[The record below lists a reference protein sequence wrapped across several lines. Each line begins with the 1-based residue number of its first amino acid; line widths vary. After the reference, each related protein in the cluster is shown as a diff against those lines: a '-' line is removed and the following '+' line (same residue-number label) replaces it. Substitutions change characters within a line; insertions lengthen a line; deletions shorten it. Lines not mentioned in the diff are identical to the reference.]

1 MEDKIRKVFCEIPRN
16 YRTEPLPKS
25 WVWSNDSE
33 EIRDGYTRREILSD
47 FLHKSNVI
55 CVLTSRLTDNLLLG
69 LLHDLAEKRRVYIM
83 LEKYGGHLDKLTG
96 RCLIREGKINV
107 NGSLILADPCSNTM
121 KGIFISESLDDVNP
135 TKPQLIQ
142 EIGIEEEKMMEELFI
157 YFCYN
162 FWELAS
168 FEYILNKE
176 AKEIKDKGVD
186 VYFDPNHIHLNY
198 LYDKVLETGEYRK
211 REDFV
216 NRYIT
221 LENGMESFFIKEKED
236 FILPDKVLS
245 ELVSKEDFEKSIS
258 KYIDECTSRSY
269 AVETRYKF
277 NLSPFIL
284 PHNANR
290 KDMWKDVNDK
300 KKEITSKIIEL
311 IKPIHLYELESDNKI
326 KSLSE
331 ELDRKCHEIWEEKG
345 RETKEMI
352 ENFFLLLENIKTEI
366 MNISNKIDSDIGKL
380 RNEPEN
386 SLYIEKSSQLDLLNK
401 TNTLINASID
411 ELKVFLIK
419 TIDSLPKVGEVYIY
433 DGKHYLAIEYWK
445 DYNKGKE
452 EAERLNAKLCA
463 LP

>member
-47 FLHKSNVI
+47 FLHRSNVI
-55 CVLTSRLTDNLLLG
+55 CVLTSKLTDNLLLG

-83 LEKYGGHLDKLTG
+83 LEKCGGHLDKLMG

-107 NGSLILADPCSNTM
+107 NGTLILADPCSNTM
-121 KGIFISESLDDVNP
+121 KGFFISESLDDV
-135 TKPQLIQ
+135 TLKKPQLIR
-142 EIGIEEEKMMEELFI
+142 EMGIEEEKIMEELFI

-168 FEYILNKE
+168 FEYISNKE
-176 AKEIKDKGVD
+176 VKEIKDKGVD
-186 VYFDPNHIHLNY
+186 VYFDPNHIHPNY
-198 LYDKVLETGEYRK
+198 LYDKVLETGEHRK
-211 REDFV
+211 REEFI

-221 LENGMESFFIKEKED
+221 LKNGGESFFIKEKED
-236 FILPDKVLS
+236 FILPNKVLS

-258 KYIDECTSRSY
+258 KYIDECTYRSY
-269 AVETRYKF
+269 ALETHYKF

-311 IKPIHLYELESDNKI
+311 IKPVHLYELESDNKI
-326 KSLSE
+326 KSLSK
-331 ELDRKCHEIWEEKG
+331 ELDRKYHEIWGGK
-345 RETKEMI
+345 ETKEMV
-352 ENFFLLLENIKTEI
+352 ENFFLLLENIKTEN
-366 MNISNKIDSDIGKL
+366 MNISNKIDSNIGKL
-380 RNEPEN
+380 RNDSEN
-386 SLYIEKSSQLDLLNK
+386 SLYIEKRSQLDLLNK

-411 ELKVFLIK
+411 ELKALLIK
-419 TIDSLPKVGEVYIY
+419 TIDSLPEVGELYIHN
-433 DGKHYLAIEYWK
+433 GNRYLAIEYWK

-463 LP
+463 LS

>member
-1 MEDKIRKVFCEIPRN
+1 M
-16 YRTEPLPKS
+16 
-25 WVWSNDSE
+25 
-33 EIRDGYTRREILSD
+33 
-47 FLHKSNVI
+47 
-55 CVLTSRLTDNLLLG
+55 
-69 LLHDLAEKRRVYIM
+69 
-83 LEKYGGHLDKLTG
+83 
-96 RCLIREGKINV
+96 
-107 NGSLILADPCSNTM
+107 
-121 KGIFISESLDDVNP
+121 
-135 TKPQLIQ
+135 
-142 EIGIEEEKMMEELFI
+142 GIEEEKIMEELFI

-168 FEYILNKE
+168 FEYISNKE

-186 VYFDPNHIHLNY
+186 VYFDPNHIHPNY

-236 FILPDKVLS
+236 FILPDKALS

-269 AVETRYKF
+269 AIEVRYKF
-277 NLSPFIL
+277 NLIPFIL

-311 IKPIHLYELESDNKI
+311 IKSVHLYELESDNKM
-326 KSLSE
+326 KSLSK
-331 ELDRKCHEIWEEKG
+331 ELDRKYHEIWGGK
-345 RETKEMI
+345 ETKEMV
-352 ENFFLLLENIKTEI
+352 ENFFLLLENIKTEN
-366 MNISNKIDSDIGKL
+366 MNISNKIENDIDKL
-380 RNEPEN
+380 EHKPDN
-386 SLYIEKSSQLDLLNK
+386 SLYINKKQSLLNHLYK
-401 TNTLINASID
+401 TNDFINDFID
-411 ELKVFLIK
+411 ELKTLLINK
-419 TIDSLPKVGEVYIY
+419 IDLLPEVGELYIHN
-433 DGKHYLAIEYWK
+433 GNCYLAIEYWK